1 MKQIES
7 KSYKQPEKRRHHI
20 QRIALRIMS
29 DFSSKIMDAI
39 RQRNN
44 HKVLKE
50 STCQH
55 RLFCSAKVLFGMRVK
70 KRLAKVRESQKDT
83 HITMF
88 IAALFTIPK
97 TWKQPSCPLA
107 DEWIKNMCYI
117 YTMEYYSASKRNK
130 TESVGVMWMNL
141 ETVTWSEVRKR
152 KTDIIY

>member
-7 KSYKQPEKRRHHI
+7 KSYKQTEKRRHHI

-29 DFSSKIMDAI
+29 DFSSKIMYAI

-55 RLFCSAKVLFGMRVK
+55 RLFCSAKVLFGIRVK

-83 HITMF
+83 HTTMF
-88 IAALFTIPK
+88 IAALFTISK
-97 TWKQPSCPLA
+97 TWKQPSCPLT
-107 DEWIKNMCYI
+107 DEWIKNMWYI
-117 YTMEYYSASKRNK
+117 YTMEYYSAIKRNK

-152 KTDIIY
+152 KTNIIY